1 MTIRNLKM
9 GITRP
14 KPPTLAEIEQPR
26 EELLT
31 QADLPSRDYCSYSAD
46 SLFGAFVGDS
56 VADRILEALQA
67 AENGLSRTQIM
78 GLFHGHATSSSIEEA
93 LETLCSLGVVSSR
106 SISGRSR
113 PTTLWSAIEHEYA
126 ERMREE
132 AAEPEEY
139 PEEETWS
146 A

>member
-14 KPPTLAEIEQPR
+14 NPPTLAEIEQQR

-31 QADLPSRDYCSYSAD
+31 QADLPYRDYCSYSAD
-46 SLFGAFVGDS
+46 SLFGACVGDS

-78 GLFHGHATSSSIEEA
+78 DLFHRHVSSSSIEEA
-93 LETLCSLGVVSSR
+93 LDTLGSLGVVTSR
-106 SISGRSR
+106 SISGRGR

-126 ERMREE
+126 ERMQEE

-139 PEEETWS
+139 PEEET
-146 A
+146 